1 MNIQS
6 INIMTKDKTL
16 CRLKVW
22 HDLGRSTV
30 SVFGTVACQSERSRR
45 LAQGNALILSIMM
58 MMTLGLLALN
68 KVNQYLD
75 SALAL
80 TRSEQGYWV
89 AWELAASSLNWGLSR
104 SWEPFTAGGW
114 QCATYAEPVT
124 EAGASRQRLTSCVKP
139 AELVDLYILR
149 GEGQDKRGTLPV
161 FLYQRAIRQAGEGER
176 LRFKALD
183 NGWLDF
189 CPFRD
194 ELQCQEEQSGE

>member
-1 MNIQS
+1 M
-6 INIMTKDKTL
+6 NIMTRDKAL

-22 HDLGRSTV
+22 HDLRCSTV
-30 SVFGTVACQSERSRR
+30 SVFGAIVCQSKRSRR
-45 LAQGNALILSIMM
+45 LAQGSALILSIMM

-80 TRSEQGYWV
+80 TRSEQGYWA
-89 AWELAASSLNWGLSR
+89 AWELAVSSLNWGLSR

-114 QCATYAEPVT
+114 HCATYAEPVT

-139 AELVDLYILR
+139 AELADLYILR
-149 GEGQDKRGTLPV
+149 GEGQDKRGALPV
-161 FLYQRAIRQAGEGER
+161 FLYQRAIRQAGEGEL

-194 ELQCQEEQSGE
+194 ELQCQEDQSGE